1 MSILIL
7 KVFRLQCPSL
17 NVLLKNKVFHM
28 QNAFLPGFNILFNNF
43 VISQLKGV
51 LSVLA
56 LECNKDIRIYK
67 NGIKK
72 YHADKFI
79 YSCTRAKS
87 VPNWCKKKM

>member
-7 KVFRLQCPSL
+7 KVFRLQCPYL
-17 NVLLKNKVFHM
+17 NVSLKNKVFHM

-56 LECNKDIRIYK
+56 LECNKNIRIYK

-72 YHADKFI
+72 KI
-79 YSCTRAKS
+79 SC
-87 VPNWCKKKM
+87 